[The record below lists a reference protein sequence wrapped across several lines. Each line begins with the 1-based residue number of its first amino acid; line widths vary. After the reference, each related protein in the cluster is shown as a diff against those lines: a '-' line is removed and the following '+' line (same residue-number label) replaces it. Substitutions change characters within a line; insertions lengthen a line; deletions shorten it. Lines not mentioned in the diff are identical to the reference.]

1 MSFSQLHNAHT
12 VNDAVHGHKKLTP
25 MSTVTSF
32 YELSATLLSGKME
45 QFSKY
50 EGRVTLVINI
60 ASCDRNCKKELLQ
73 LNELLHTYS
82 ARGLVILAFPCN
94 QFGKLEPLENDEIR
108 LFLQTIRPGS
118 KFEPKFQLFA
128 KTEVNGSNCNPIYEY
143 LKMKQP
149 FPLDDDGQLT
159 RSADGFPWSPVT
171 RYDISWNYEKFL
183 ITHDGQPVKRYTNR
197 TKVEM
202 LSRDIE
208 NLLRKIP
215 KSVKERLQL
224 QTS

>member
-50 EGRVTLVINI
+50 EGRVTL
-60 ASCDRNCKKELLQ
+60 

-224 QTS
+224 QTE